1 VCILNKSTTNTAL
14 TLLLVPVILIN
25 CETASGWGTGTDTD
39 TDTDRVQM
47 ELNSIS
53 KIAALWKRLDRHSLV
68 FRSGWTI
75 KAKAL

>member
-1 VCILNKSTTNTAL
+1 MR
-14 TLLLVPVILIN
+14 
-25 CETASGWGTGTDTD
+25 ASGGGTG